1 MRNSIKPVN
10 VAIAVGSLLFVVAWH
25 WIATLH
31 KPRLDKIAAELVA
44 TREFVLAPSPNH
56 AGTKLLYVETVEHGT
71 AGYFV
76 DTSSGQMKPLANAT
90 SVPYLGWSPD
100 DKLFA
105 YLLGSP
111 NKGIAI
117 CDGNTAETLATIPET
132 KTVSGGVW
140 LSDEAFVYVSGGQTP
155 TLLSKSGGDWHKSS
169 LFTKKPAT
177 GQDNPDAATIVN
189 PATGKKIAVRTNPAD
204 TVQYLAAIS
213 EKSVAWQQGGAIWK
227 FDLGSDAPAKIWE
240 STTNT
245 LLNFCFSGERN
256 CFTLHCRNAAG
267 EFRFDLYPAFIW
279 RDERISGFESIK
291 PPSGAVIT
299 SLKFIR
305 SGLGYAYLARG
316 QTFDATV
323 VKPDSNS
330 VPIQLTWAAGVDSD
344 SLAANDNHV
353 YATGSPT
360 NGPLDI
366 WDYDVKARSLTSVVS
381 GLEHPFQ
388 YAGAVPAVCK
398 TAANANGQTVVYYLS
413 QPVNFVAGR
422 KYPLVIGFNGVRWR
436 PQEAAVPNAGC
447 FMASLNSVPS
457 NEGDV
462 VAVYQAAIQNPSV
475 DASRVYVMG
484 SSASA
489 GYAAHLLQAT
499 PELWR
504 GAVLLSLLYFPD
516 TSELKVSRILMDS
529 GVGDEYLKQEGG
541 VTLLTQFQ
549 DAAALSGIPVT
560 LSINKSAGHIYRSKI
575 AEGERVKQTIEFLS
589 TD

>member
-1 MRNSIKPVN
+1 MD
-10 VAIAVGSLLFVVAWH
+10 L
-25 WIATLH
+25 
-31 KPRLDKIAAELVA
+31 
-44 TREFVLAPSPNH
+44 
-56 AGTKLLYVETVEHGT
+56 
-71 AGYFV
+71 
-76 DTSSGQMKPLANAT
+76 SSGQTKPLANAT

-105 YLLGSP
+105 YLLGAP
-111 NKGIAI
+111 DKQIAI

-132 KTVSGGVW
+132 RPVSGGVW
-140 LSDEAFVYVSGGQTP
+140 LSDEALVYVNNGQT
-155 TLLSKSGGDWHKSS
+155 LVLIQKSGGDWHKSG
-169 LFTKKPAT
+169 LFTKKPAA
-177 GQDNPDAATIVN
+177 GQDNPSPATLVN
-189 PATGKKIAVRTNPAD
+189 PATGKKIAVRANPAE

-213 EKSVAWQQGGAIWK
+213 EKTVAWQQGGAIWK
-227 FDLGSDAPAKIWE
+227 FDLGSDAPVKIWE

-279 RDERISGFESIK
+279 RDERMSGFESIQ
-291 PPSGAVIT
+291 PPAGAVIT

-305 SGLGYAYLARG
+305 GGLGYAGLARS
-316 QTFDATV
+316 QTADATFI
-323 VKPDSNS
+323 KPDSNS
-330 VPIQLTWAAGVDSD
+330 VPIQLTWAAGVDVD

-353 YATGSPT
+353 YVTGSPT
-360 NGPLDI
+360 KGPLDI
-366 WDYDVKARSLTSVVS
+366 WDYDVKARSLTSAVS
-381 GLEHPFQ
+381 GLEQPFK
-388 YAGAVPAVCK
+388 YAGAVPAVFK
-398 TAANANGQTVVYYLS
+398 TTANANGQTVVYYLS
-413 QPVNFVAGR
+413 PPVHFVAGR
-422 KYPLVIGFNGVRWR
+422 KYPLVIAFNGARWR

-447 FMASLNSVPS
+447 FMASLNAPPP

-462 VAVYQAAIQNPSV
+462 VAVCQAALQTPGV
-475 DASRVYVMG
+475 DARRVYVLG

-504 GAVLLSLLYFPD
+504 GAVLLSLLYFPE

-541 VTLLTQFQ
+541 VPLLTQFQ
-549 DAAALSGIPVT
+549 EAAALSGIPVT
-560 LSINKSAGHIYRSKI
+560 LSLNKSAGHIYRSKI

-589 TD
+589 AD